1 MFTQQLG
8 RTAGYEVS
16 KGASRLAGDVLGSAL
31 TQFIGDLG
39 MKKIMEDKAGKA
51 GDFIRKGA
59 EKVAAGMGAS
69 EEAAAKVG
77 KFAPLGV
84 AVTSAAAPIVF
95 TKLSQGGPSSTAEEI
110 AVRQAGAMGAID
122 QKLQAD
128 LVRQQGYMQMNEQ
141 KFQQQLILQ
150 QARADAMTPRN
161 QPMSGAGLFDPMAIG
176 QQIYGGTPQY

>member
-1 MFTQQLG
+1 MIGQYFA
-8 RTAGYEVS
+8 RDVS

-39 MKKIMEDKAGKA
+39 MKKLMEDKAGKA
-51 GDFIRKGA
+51 GDFIRQGA

-77 KFAPLGV
+77 RFAPLGV

-95 TKLSQGGPSSTAEEI
+95 TKLSQGGPSSAAEEI

-128 LVRQQGYMQMNEQ
+128 LVRQEGYMRMNEQ
-141 KFQQQLILQ
+141 KFQQQLMLQ
-150 QARADAMTPRN
+150 QARADALTPRN
-161 QPMSGAGLFDPMAIG
+161 QPMSGAGLFDPLVMG
-176 QQIYGGTPQY
+176 QQIFSSIPQY